1 MNKTIKIIGIVL
13 LVLGALAIIGGVGFG
28 LVGRNLMGRG
38 LAAVDQH
45 NLPQFRGYDGGMMDG
60 RNVLGGFR
68 SGRMMGL
75 LAIPLCLVAGGLTFL
90 IAGIVLLVFNKRIT
104 AAAEPT
110 ATIKGKVAARSSVAA
125 KEKAPVVKKTTK
137 KKAA

>member
-28 LVGRNLMGRG
+28 LAGRNLLGRG
-38 LAAVDQH
+38 LVAVDQQ
-45 NLPQFRGYDGGMMDG
+45 NLPQFRGGDRGMMDG

-68 SGRMMGL
+68 GGQMIGL
-75 LAIPLCLVAGGLTFL
+75 LAIPLCLGAGGLTFL
-90 IAGIVLLVFNKRIT
+90 IAGIVLLVFRKRIT
-104 AAAEPT
+104 AAAEP
-110 ATIKGKVAARSSVAA
+110 AAIVKGKVAAQSTAA
-125 KEKAPVVKKTTK
+125 VREKAPAVKKTTK